1 MNAARSLEEGR
12 AASVRPGCGQDAS
25 TRPGR
30 ATGSVAAALVSTRIS
45 GRAQRGVAT
54 SRSITRCSETAGQR
68 EKRATSSQNCC
79 TCGPEKTDASS
90 LQQGQPVGAG
100 PCPEKKS
107 HGPKNGAHAKK
118 VGVAPTSAYPPG
130 AVLPK
135 HVMACQWSPFGHH
148 RWFVWTWKRGA
159 PDVQTRVAYSCGSWR
174 CPVCRRHE
182 AAVTFARIREAT
194 SRPGYD
200 PDGWVYLCLT
210 IDRNGYY
217 TGRPWYDVT
226 AAYRSLGSMSRRTL
240 KRLRRGWDERLRA
253 WYSVVE
259 AHKRGWPH
267 VNIVAYAPSLA
278 RELAISTSERLAA
291 GATAREATLLHGDLL
306 EHAIAC
312 GWGRQ
317 STAEKVRDTA
327 ALGAYAVKLAGEH
340 DQTIGELAKVTQA
353 PTNAPARFRRLRS
366 AKGFL
371 PPRRRNPEITGALVR
386 RRRSVEGDWEV
397 LRVNPPR
404 DPAQQEPTARAIEQ
418 ELALIAEEESIL
430 SRARVLPALPPM
442 RIAIAGRV
450 ETLREATARRSAEAA
465 GGGLDAARLD

>member
-1 MNAARSLEEGR
+1 MSAALGAGR
-12 AASVRPGCGQDAS
+12 RERLP
-25 TRPGR
+25 
-30 ATGSVAAALVSTRIS
+30 AALVSTRIS
-45 GRAQRGVAT
+45 GRAQRGVGT
-54 SRSITRCSETAGQR
+54 SRSNSVTSARTGGPVKTA
-68 EKRATSSQNCC
+68 RASQNCC

-100 PCPEKKS
+100 PAARKTAP
-107 HGPKNGAHAKK
+107 GPKNGAHAKK
-118 VGVAPTSAYPPG
+118 VRVAPTSAYPPG

-194 SRPGYD
+194 SRAEYD
-200 PDGWVYLCLT
+200 AEGWVYLCLT

-278 RELAISTSERLAA
+278 RELSISKSARLADGASER
-291 GATAREATLLHGDLL
+291 ESTLIQGRLL
-306 EHAIAC
+306 EHVMAC

-317 STAEKVRDTA
+317 STAEKVRDSA
-327 ALGAYAVKLAGEH
+327 ALAAYGVKLAGEH

-371 PPRRRNPEITGALVR
+371 PPRRRDPDITGALVR

-397 LRVNPPR
+397 LRVNPPK

-430 SRARVLPALPPM
+430 SRARVLPALPPL